1 MRIIFDNQL
10 SFGSVEIA
18 DIKIDPKSRDEI
30 DKALRGLQYIYVN
43 KKTKEEVFHLLKQI
57 LPDNIS
63 RSTGRPGM
71 DMWKILVLGVI
82 RLTCN
87 WNYDTLHNMVN
98 NHAGLREMLGH
109 NNNVDWKDNKYYE
122 LQTIKDNVSLLPVE
136 IIDQISEIVV
146 KAGHELI
153 SDKKKEKLDG
163 SVDSFVLETNIHFP
177 TDIGLLYDSMRK
189 AIGVCANLC
198 NKHGIA
204 GWRQSKH
211 NIKSIK
217 RQMRKTEK
225 SKLSRKKEE
234 KISEK
239 GKANK
244 KRKISEKE
252 KEAHRNYISIVLPYI
267 ENTRESVE
275 HLRNEQKPDKL
286 IETRCKEIDKYLEYA
301 EKHIDLIERRI
312 NEGETIPHSDKMF
325 SIFEPHTRWI
335 SKGKAGV
342 PVEFGLP
349 VAIMKDQFG
358 FILGHEVMETTID
371 VDIAVP
377 FTKKIKEIF
386 TTLSTSS
393 YDKGYWSPSN
403 YEELRKLLDLVV
415 MPKKGRLS
423 QKDRQIQSDPEFV
436 KLRKKHSAV
445 ESSINGLEHSGL
457 DKCLDHGIEG
467 FKRYVSLAVLS
478 RNFQTI
484 GKLMQEKEN
493 KKLERKKTK
502 KVA

>member
-1 MRIIFDNQL
+1 M
-10 SFGSVEIA
+10 
-18 DIKIDPKSRDEI
+18 
-30 DKALRGLQYIYVN
+30 
-43 KKTKEEVFHLLKQI
+43 
-57 LPDNIS
+57 
-63 RSTGRPGM
+63 
-71 DMWKILVLGVI
+71 
-82 RLTCN
+82 
-87 WNYDTLHNMVN
+87 
-98 NHAGLREMLGH
+98 
-109 NNNVDWKDNKYYE
+109 
-122 LQTIKDNVSLLPVE
+122 
-136 IIDQISEIVV
+136 
-146 KAGHELI
+146 
-153 SDKKKEKLDG
+153 
-163 SVDSFVLETNIHFP
+163 
-177 TDIGLLYDSMRK
+177 
-189 AIGVCANLC
+189 
-198 NKHGIA
+198 
-204 GWRQSKH
+204 
-211 NIKSIK
+211 
-217 RQMRKTEK
+217 
-225 SKLSRKKEE
+225 
-234 KISEK
+234 
-239 GKANK
+239 
-244 KRKISEKE
+244 
-252 KEAHRNYISIVLPYI
+252 
-267 ENTRESVE
+267 
-275 HLRNEQKPDKL
+275 
-286 IETRCKEIDKYLEYA
+286 
-301 EKHIDLIERRI
+301 IERRI

-325 SIFEPHTRWI
+325 SIFEI

-403 YEELRKLLDLVV
+403 YEELNKILDLVV

-423 QKDRQIQSDPEFV
+423 QKDKQIQSEPEFV

-445 ESSINGLEHSGL
+445 VSSINGLEHSGL

-467 FKRYVSLAVLS
+467 LKRYVSLAVLS